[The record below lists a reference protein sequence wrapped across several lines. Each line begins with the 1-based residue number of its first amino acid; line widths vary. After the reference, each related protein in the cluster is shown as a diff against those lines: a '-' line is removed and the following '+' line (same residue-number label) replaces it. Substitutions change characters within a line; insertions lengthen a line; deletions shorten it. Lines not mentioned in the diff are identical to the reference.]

1 MFIKQKRAQSS
12 YNLFFFFKYVYVA
25 DFLKT
30 NLTKTA
36 VIAVKKRQIACFF
49 LCQRSSK
56 IILRKKKEN
65 SKRESEQK
73 ERGRRKKSN
82 GCTLSFFNSFFGR

>member
-36 VIAVKKRQIACFF
+36 VISVKKRQMACFF
-49 LCQRSSK
+49 FYA
-56 IILRKKKEN
+56 
-65 SKRESEQK
+65 REAPK
-73 ERGRRKKSN
+73 
-82 GCTLSFFNSFFGR
+82 LY